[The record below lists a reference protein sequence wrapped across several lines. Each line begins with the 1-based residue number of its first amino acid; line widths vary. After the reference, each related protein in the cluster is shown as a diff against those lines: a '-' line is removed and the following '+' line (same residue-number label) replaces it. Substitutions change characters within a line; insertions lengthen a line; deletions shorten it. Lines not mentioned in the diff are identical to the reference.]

1 MTIALDKYKELA
13 IYYNITP
20 EKLKTHLDKNFTRDK
35 NILEEK
41 NTDNI
46 ILPFCGKIIET
57 NCKAV
62 IYNHGLYTQ
71 CEEKQT
77 GLDICKKCKNLKY
90 GRIEDRASFK
100 KNSFKYNGKLEIP
113 YEKFI
118 KKMNYDIDIVKRVLD
133 NKGLT
138 FEFETLNEIKNNR
151 GRPKKVVIES
161 DSEEEIEVEKIK
173 IDGKDYLKTSE
184 SVLLTIDTYD
194 IVGIY
199 KNGNIEKVNS

>member
-1 MTIALDKYKELA
+1 
-13 IYYNITP
+13 
-20 EKLKTHLDKNFTRDK
+20 
-35 NILEEK
+35 
-41 NTDNI
+41 
-46 ILPFCGKIIET
+46 
-57 NCKAV
+57 
-62 IYNHGLYTQ
+62 
-71 CEEKQT
+71 
-77 GLDICKKCKNLKY
+77 
-90 GRIEDRASFK
+90 
-100 KNSFKYNGKLEIP
+100 
-113 YEKFI
+113 
-118 KKMNYDIDIVKRVLD
+118 MNYDIDIVKRVLD